1 MGLFFPS
8 DDDRLPPGRRK
19 GFARYA
25 QLLGRDFKQ
34 LFLMDLLTLASFIP
48 YGLGVGYAVL
58 SQSVLVLIPVCVIG
72 GMIFGQGLAAMY
84 DLILRRMR
92 DVESD
97 WWICFKRSLRQ
108 NWRAALLP
116 GVLEGLFLGFLI
128 FVGVLIWEMG
138 VITPGTLVILAG
150 GILLFTM
157 VFSVWWPQVVL
168 FDQSPAV
175 QLKNS
180 VLFCIRYFPRS
191 LGTAVLQTAFW
202 SVMVLFLPWTG
213 FLVPFL
219 GVWYILFVAVF
230 LLYDRLNDALHIE
243 EQIFAQF
250 PEQIPVYEDEDEEE

>member
-8 DDDRLPPGRRK
+8 DDEKLPPGQRR
-19 GFARYA
+19 GFARYT

-48 YGLGVGYAVL
+48 YGFGVGYAVL
-58 SQSVLVLIPVCVIG
+58 SRSVLVLIPVCIVG

-108 NWRAALLP
+108 NRRAALLP
-116 GVLEGLFLGFLI
+116 GALEGLFLGFLI
-128 FVGVLIWEMG
+128 FLGVLIWQAG
-138 VITPGTLVILAG
+138 IITPGTLVILAG
-150 GILLFTM
+150 GTLLFTM

-168 FDQSPAV
+168 FDQSPV
-175 QLKNS
+175 IQLKNC
-180 VLFCIRYFPRS
+180 VLFCIRCFFRA
-191 LGTAVLQTAFW
+191 LGVSVLQIAFW
-202 SVMVLFLPWTG
+202 AVMVLFLPWTG

-230 LLYDRLNDALHIE
+230 LIYDRLNEAFRIE
-243 EQIFAQF
+243 EQICARF
-250 PEQIPVYEDEDEEE
+250 PEQIPIYEDEEE

>member
-8 DDDRLPPGRRK
+8 DDDKLPPGRRK
-19 GFARYA
+19 GFNRYT

-58 SQSVLVLIPVCVIG
+58 SQSVLVLIPVCIIG

-84 DLILRRMR
+84 DLILRRLR

-97 WWICFKRSLRQ
+97 WWICFKRSMRQ
-108 NWRAALLP
+108 NWQAALLP
-116 GVLEGLFLGFLI
+116 GALEGLFLGFLI
-128 FVGVLIWEMG
+128 FVGVLIWRAG
-138 VITPGTLVILAG
+138 AITPGTLVILVG
-150 GILLFTM
+150 GVLLFTM

-168 FDQSPAV
+168 FDQSPVV

-191 LGTAVLQTAFW
+191 LGTAVLQAAFW

-219 GVWYILFVAVF
+219 GVWYILFLANF
-230 LLYDRLNDALHIE
+230 LLYDRLDTAFRIE

-250 PEQIPVYEDEDEEE
+250 PEQIPVYEDEEE

>member
-1 MGLFFPS
+1 MGMFFPS
-8 DDDRLPPGRRK
+8 DDEKLPPGRRK
-19 GFARYA
+19 GFNRYT

-58 SQSVLVLIPVCVIG
+58 SQSMLVLIPVCIIG

-108 NWRAALLP
+108 NWRTALLP
-116 GVLEGLFLGFLI
+116 GALEGSFLGFLI
-128 FVGVLIWEMG
+128 FFGAMIWQAG
-138 VITPGTLVILAG
+138 VITPGTLVIVIVS
-150 GILLFTM
+150 ILLFTM
-157 VFSVWWPQVVL
+157 VFSVWWPLAVL
-168 FDQSPAV
+168 FDQKPV
-175 QLKNS
+175 TQLKNC
-180 VLFCIRYFPRS
+180 VLFCVRYLFRV

-202 SVMVLFLPWTG
+202 AVMVLLLPWTA

-219 GVWYILFVAVF
+219 GVWYILFLAVF
-230 LLYDRLNDALHIE
+230 LLYDQMNAAFRIE

-250 PEQIPVYEDEDEEE
+250 PEQIPVYEDEEE

>member
-8 DDDRLPPGRRK
+8 DDEKLPPGRKK
-19 GFARYA
+19 GFNRYT

-48 YGLGVGYAVL
+48 FGLGVGYAVL
-58 SQSVLVLIPVCVIG
+58 SQSVLVLIPVCILG

-108 NWRAALLP
+108 NRRAALLP
-116 GVLEGLFLGFLI
+116 GALEGLFLGFLI
-128 FVGVLIWEMG
+128 FFGALIWWAG
-138 VITPGTLVILAG
+138 TVTPGTLVILIG

-168 FDQSPAV
+168 FEQSPAI
-175 QLKNS
+175 QLKNC
-180 VLFCIRYFPRS
+180 VLFCIRYFFRV
-191 LGTAVLQTAFW
+191 LGAAVLQDAFW
-202 SVMVLFLPWTG
+202 AVMVLFLPWTG

-219 GVWYILFVAVF
+219 GVWYILLVAVF
-230 LLYDRLNDALHIE
+230 LIYDQLNDAFRIE
-243 EQIFAQF
+243 EQICAQF
-250 PEQIPVYEDEDEEE
+250 PEQIPVYEDEEE

>member
-8 DDDRLPPGRRK
+8 DDDKLPPGRRK
-19 GFARYA
+19 GFARYT

-58 SQSVLVLIPVCVIG
+58 SQSVLVLIPVCIIG

-84 DLILRRMR
+84 DLILRRLR

-116 GVLEGLFLGFLI
+116 GALEGLFLGFLI
-128 FVGVLIWEMG
+128 FVGVLIWQAG
-138 VITPGTLVILAG
+138 VITPGTLAILIG

-168 FDQSPAV
+168 FDQSPVV
-175 QLKNS
+175 QLKNC
-180 VLFCIRYFPRS
+180 VLFCIRYFFRV
-191 LGTAVLQTAFW
+191 LGAALLQAAFW
-202 SVMVLFLPWTG
+202 AAMVLFLPWTG

-230 LLYDRLNDALHIE
+230 LLYDQLNDAFRIE
-243 EQIFAQF
+243 EQICTQF
-250 PEQIPVYEDEDEEE
+250 PEQIPVYEDEEV

>member
-8 DDDRLPPGRRK
+8 DDDKLPPGRRR
-19 GFARYA
+19 GFARYT

-48 YGLGVGYAVL
+48 FGAGVGYAVL
-58 SQSVLVLIPVCVIG
+58 SESVLVLIPVCVVG

-108 NWRAALLP
+108 NWRADLWP
-116 GVLEGLFLGFLI
+116 GALEGLFLGFLI
-128 FVGVLIWEMG
+128 FVGVL
-138 VITPGTLVILAG
+138 
-150 GILLFTM
+150 
-157 VFSVWWPQVVL
+157 
-168 FDQSPAV
+168 
-175 QLKNS
+175 
-180 VLFCIRYFPRS
+180 FCIRYFFRV
-191 LGTAVLQTAFW
+191 LGAAVLQAAFW
-202 SVMVLFLPWTG
+202 AVMVLLLPWTG

-230 LLYDRLNDALHIE
+230 LIYDPLNDAFRIE
-243 EQIFAQF
+243 EQICAQF
-250 PEQIPVYEDEDEEE
+250 PEQIPVYEDEEE

>member
-8 DDDRLPPGRRK
+8 DDDKLPPGRRK
-19 GFARYA
+19 GFNRYT

-48 YGLGVGYAVL
+48 YGLGMGYAVL
-58 SQSVLVLIPVCVIG
+58 SQSILVLIPVCIIG

-108 NWRAALLP
+108 NWRASLLP
-116 GVLEGLFLGFLI
+116 GALEGLFLGFLI
-128 FVGVLIWEMG
+128 FLGVLIWQTG
-138 VITPGTLVILAG
+138 IITPGTLVILAG
-150 GILLFTM
+150 GTLFFTM
-157 VFSVWWPQVVL
+157 VFSIWWPQVVL
-168 FDQSPAV
+168 FDQSPV
-175 QLKNS
+175 IQLKNC
-180 VLFCIRYFPRS
+180 VLFCIRCFFRV
-191 LGTAVLQTAFW
+191 LGASVLQIAFW
-202 SVMVLFLPWTG
+202 AVMVLFLPWTG

-230 LLYDRLNDALHIE
+230 LIYDPLNDAFRIE
-243 EQIFAQF
+243 EQICAQF
-250 PEQIPVYEDEDEEE
+250 PEQVPVYEDGEE